1 MAGNRALRTTIL
13 VAVLAAVAGLLL
25 AVGGP
30 TCAQDEVETI
40 VPLPEPQAADQ
51 PKNVIVMISDGC
63 GFNHMTAARFYEHG
77 DQADPLYEAFP
88 VAMAMRTCASGGSY
102 DPAQAAEDF
111 DYVSKGATD
120 SAAAATA
127 MATGQKTYSGAIGVD
142 VERQPVENLVEAAEA
157 TGRATGV
164 VSSVQFA
171 HATPAGFVA
180 HSEGRGSYEEIARQM
195 IHDSAADVI
204 MGAGHPDYDDA
215 AQAIE
220 GDRDYQYVGGE
231 ESWAAV
237 NAGTA
242 GGDADADGD
251 ADPWVLVD
259 DLAEF
264 EALYTGEAP
273 DRVLGVPRVHST
285 LQQRRPGD
293 AEADAY
299 AVPFNEGVPDLA
311 TMAGGA
317 LNVLDNDPDGLFLM
331 IEGGAVDWAAHSNQ
345 CGRMIEEQIDF
356 NRAVAA
362 VVEWVEA
369 NSNWD
374 ETLLIVTADHE
385 TGYLTGPEA
394 GEACTAPVCLGQ
406 GAMPTVEW
414 HSGGHTNSLVPFFAR
429 GAGARLFEQ
438 LPLGTD
444 PLRGAYIDNTDIGR
458 VIKAALQ

>member
-1 MAGNRALRTTIL
+1 
-13 VAVLAAVAGLLL
+13 
-25 AVGGP
+25 
-30 TCAQDEVETI
+30 
-40 VPLPEPQAADQ
+40 
-51 PKNVIVMISDGC
+51 
-63 GFNHMTAARFYEHG
+63 
-77 DQADPLYEAFP
+77 
-88 VAMAMRTCASGGSY
+88 
-102 DPAQAAEDF
+102 
-111 DYVSKGATD
+111 
-120 SAAAATA
+120 
-127 MATGQKTYSGAIGVD
+127 
-142 VERQPVENLVEAAEA
+142 
-157 TGRATGV
+157 
-164 VSSVQFA
+164 
-171 HATPAGFVA
+171 
-180 HSEGRGSYEEIARQM
+180 
-195 IHDSAADVI
+195 
-204 MGAGHPDYDDA
+204 
-215 AQAIE
+215 
-220 GDRDYQYVGGE
+220 
-231 ESWAAV
+231 V

-251 ADPWVLVD
+251 PDPWVLVD

-264 EALYTGEAP
+264 EALTAGDAP
-273 DRVLGVPRVHST
+273 DRVLGVPRVRST